1 MVFPDQQLSGYYEDS
16 FAIQIIKKK
25 NTQLNTR
32 SSSLSTKPYSL
43 VTYAKK
49 TAIATLHQ
57 IYPCHTQEQYA
68 MQISEGLSLS
78 ADLWVESAFAI
89 QLDGV

>member
-1 MVFPDQQLSGYYEDS
+1 MVFPDQQLSGYMRTA
-16 FAIQIIKKK
+16 F
-25 NTQLNTR
+25 TQLNTR
-32 SSSLSTKPYSL
+32 SSPLSTNPYSL

-57 IYPCHTQEQYA
+57 IYSCYTQEQYT

-78 ADLWVESAFAI
+78 ADLWVESAFAT
-89 QLDGV
+89 